1 MGAGGLNFP
10 PCKKGVS
17 GQLRAR
23 AKGGVDRN
31 RPKIDGGCARSG
43 PIGVVVRQPA
53 HLVTDT
59 WCEIKLQK
67 HHLLRSI
74 YFRIRLINGVF
85 PDGKK

>member
-10 PCKKGVS
+10 PCKRGF
-17 GQLRAR
+17 RDNYAR

-31 RPKIDGGCARSG
+31 RPKIDGG
-43 PIGVVVRQPA
+43 
-53 HLVTDT
+53 
-59 WCEIKLQK
+59 EIKLQK
-67 HHLLRSI
+67 RRLLRSI